1 MRIGWFLLRCTP
13 SSFVQ
18 ERDEESKLESAQIAG
33 LDPNTLVDH
42 VPVDIPDVMQNF
54 SGSLSMNV
62 ELTASLEGDG
72 SSIRVENV
80 RGNGDFG
87 PVMSCIPSNDHLAHS
102 AQSESMVVSSSIC
115 QHLNETTSI
124 QFAGSDPNAIVDH
137 VPVDIADVIQNNTL
151 SSNTKSTVSV
161 VSVKVFPS
169 NLDVFRLIRCVL
181 I

>member
-1 MRIGWFLLRCTP
+1 MRIGWFLIRCTP

-42 VPVDIPDVMQNF
+42 VPIDIPDVMQNF

-72 SSIRVENV
+72 SSICVEKV

-102 AQSESMVVSSSIC
+102 AQSESMVVLLPSA
-115 QHLNETTSI
+115 NTSMRLQVYNLQAQI
-124 QFAGSDPNAIVDH
+124 Q
-137 VPVDIADVIQNNTL
+137 TL
-151 SSNTKSTVSV
+151 LWIM
-161 VSVKVFPS
+161 FPWT
-169 NLDVFRLIRCVL
+169 LRT
-181 I
+181 